1 MSRIKEKY
9 PWLPQEVAEKIY
21 GPPVNTDE
29 LNGNSVIETL
39 TLNVLNYRGRDGFR
53 IDSANERY
61 SI

>member
-29 LNGNSVIETL
+29 LNGKFS
-39 TLNVLNYRGRDGFR
+39 R
-53 IDSANERY
+53 IKVVR
-61 SI
+61 IKLKL

>member
-29 LNGNSVIETL
+29 LNGKGIKSNVQTL
-39 TLNVLNYRGRDGFR
+39 
-53 IDSANERY
+53 
-61 SI
+61 